1 MSNDLSF
8 SLGSRRRASSFSHG
22 YEFWLTQTYEN
33 IEEFRAYKQWRA
45 HERLKNG
52 NLTTKINDSLL
63 TPSFI
68 VDSNNVREG
77 DFSAYIDDL
86 YQG

>member
-1 MSNDLSF
+1 MTN
-8 SLGSRRRASSFSHG
+8 
-22 YEFWLTQTYEN
+22 
-33 IEEFRAYKQWRA
+33 
-45 HERLKNG
+45 ERLKKG